1 MEKMA
6 LRFNRVITEFLCRSE
21 ADRNEADEIDAG
33 SGPDFTR
40 SRRGRGD
47 HAGAHSTRALPDFL
61 PDLLIDEKASKRPR
75 IEPRRRYCTVSV
87 QQCEC
92 CRVDRS
98 GELSVGQLGLAGGEQ
113 GWLGAVVRQARR
125 DENLRRQ
132 AIYGRSAIALA
143 RALV

>member
-61 PDLLIDEKASKRPR
+61 PDLLIGRNCINNSRGNVFMSKGLFNL
-75 IEPRRRYCTVSV
+75 
-87 QQCEC
+87 
-92 CRVDRS
+92 
-98 GELSVGQLGLAGGEQ
+98 GEVHVGC
-113 GWLGAVVRQARR
+113 
-125 DENLRRQ
+125 D
-132 AIYGRSAIALA
+132 
-143 RALV
+143 